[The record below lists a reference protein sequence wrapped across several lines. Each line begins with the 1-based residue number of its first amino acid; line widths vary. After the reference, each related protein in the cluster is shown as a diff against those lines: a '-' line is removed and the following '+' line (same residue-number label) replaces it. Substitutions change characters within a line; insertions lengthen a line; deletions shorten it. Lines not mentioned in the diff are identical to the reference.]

1 MPKWHCLFQ
10 NRRRRAQMNENL
22 LLVED
27 EQALRTALEVRLRA
41 EGYVVDTAGD
51 GEEGLQKAT
60 NLPFDLIIL
69 DVMLPYRSGLDVC
82 RGVRQLGVATPILI
96 LTVRD
101 QIVDK
106 VVGLNL
112 GADDYMTKPFEAAEL
127 IARIQA
133 LLRRVP
139 IRTGQGVHQ
148 FGSIHVDVR
157 RSEVTRDG
165 MQIYLTARE
174 LQLLCYLMES
184 TGSTVPRTEL
194 LQSLWGYDASAFT
207 RTVDTHVA
215 SLRQK
220 LEDNPGRPELILT
233 TAGVGYKFVGLSQN

>member
-1 MPKWHCLFQ
+1 
-10 NRRRRAQMNENL
+10 MNENI

-41 EGYVVDTAGD
+41 EGYVVDTAED
-51 GEEGLQKAT
+51 GEAGLRKAT
-60 NLPFDLIIL
+60 NLSFDLIIL
-69 DVMLPYRSGLDVC
+69 DVMLPYRNGFDVC
-82 RGVRQLGVATPILI
+82 RGVRQLGLATPILM

-139 IRTGQGVHQ
+139 IRTGQGVHE
-148 FGSIHVDVR
+148 FGSIRVDVR
-157 RSEVTRDG
+157 RAEVTRDG
-165 MQIYLTARE
+165 KSVYLTARE
-174 LQLLCYLMES
+174 FQLLCYLMER

-194 LQSLWGYDASAFT
+194 LRSLWGYEAGAFT
-207 RTVDTHVA
+207 RTVDAHVA
-215 SLRQK
+215 GLRQK
-220 LEDNPGRPELILT
+220 LEDNPGRPELIVT
-233 TAGVGYKFVGLSQN
+233 IPGVGYKFMGLSQK

>member
-1 MPKWHCLFQ
+1 MPKWHRSFR
-10 NRRRRAQMNENL
+10 NRFRLAEMNENL

-27 EQALRTALEVRLRA
+27 EQALRAALEVRLHA
-41 EGYVVDTAGD
+41 EGYVVDTAKD
-51 GEEGLQKAT
+51 GEEGLEKAT

-69 DVMLPYRSGLDVC
+69 DVMLPYRNGLDVC
-82 RGVRQLGVATPILI
+82 RSVRQLGVATPILI
-96 LTVRD
+96 LSVRD

-127 IARIQA
+127 IARVQA

-139 IRTGQGVHQ
+139 IRIGQGVHQ
-148 FGSIHVDVR
+148 FGSIRVDVR
-157 RSEVTRDG
+157 RAEVIRDG
-165 MQIYLTARE
+165 KPIYLTARE
-174 LQLLCYLMES
+174 FQLLCYLIER

-194 LQSLWGYDASAFT
+194 LQSLWGYDAGAFT

-233 TAGVGYKFVGLSQN
+233 TPGVGYKFVGLSQK

>member
-1 MPKWHCLFQ
+1 
-10 NRRRRAQMNENL
+10 MNENL

-41 EGYVVDTAGD
+41 EGYVVDTADDGD
-51 GEEGLQKAT
+51 EGLQKAT

-69 DVMLPYRSGLDVC
+69 DIMLPRRSGLDVC
-82 RGVRQLGVATPILI
+82 RGVRQLGLATPILI
-96 LTVRD
+96 LSVRD
-101 QIVDK
+101 ETVDK

-133 LLRRVP
+133 LLRRLP
-139 IRTGQGVHQ
+139 IRTGRGIHQ
-148 FGSIHVDVR
+148 FGPISVDVR
-157 RSEVTRDG
+157 RAEVTRDG
-165 MQIYLTARE
+165 KQIYLTSRE
-174 LQLLCYLMES
+174 FQLLCYLMERA
-184 TGSTVPRTEL
+184 GSTVPRAEL
-194 LQSLWGYDASAFT
+194 LRSLWGYEDGAFT

-220 LEDNPGRPELILT
+220 LEGNPGRPELILT
-233 TAGVGYKFVGLSQN
+233 TPGVGYKFVGSSQT

>member
-1 MPKWHCLFQ
+1 
-10 NRRRRAQMNENL
+10 MNENL

-41 EGYVVDTAGD
+41 EGYVVDTAEDGD
-51 GEEGLQKAT
+51 EGLQKAT

-69 DVMLPYRSGLDVC
+69 DIMLPRRSGLDVC
-82 RGVRQLGVATPILI
+82 RGVRQLGLATPILI
-96 LTVRD
+96 LSVRD
-101 QIVDK
+101 ETVDK

-133 LLRRVP
+133 LLRRLP
-139 IRTGQGVHQ
+139 IRTGRGIHQ
-148 FGSIHVDVR
+148 FGPISVDVR
-157 RSEVTRDG
+157 RAEVTRDG
-165 MQIYLTARE
+165 KQIYLTSRE
-174 LQLLCYLMES
+174 FQLLCYLMERA
-184 TGSTVPRTEL
+184 GSTVPRAEL
-194 LQSLWGYDASAFT
+194 LRSLWGYEDGAFT

-220 LEDNPGRPELILT
+220 LEVNPGRPELILT
-233 TAGVGYKFVGLSQN
+233 TPGVGYKFVGSSQA